1 MQKWLEGLKERE
13 LAEKRRKAPGWL
25 DRDEKILAP
34 QKMGDANGTSVS
46 ATAAT
51 APVAVVQNLLDDD
64 GDEGQTALVG
74 DREVNDL
81 GAAMDRA
88 FG

>member
-1 MQKWLEGLKERE
+1 MQKWLEGIKERE

-34 QKMGDANGTSVS
+34 QKMGDAVV
-46 ATAAT
+46 A
-51 APVAVVQNLLDDD
+51 AVVSQPQAVPNLLDDD
-64 GDEGQTALVG
+64 AAGQGALVG
-74 DREVNDL
+74 EREVNDL

>member
-1 MQKWLEGLKERE
+1 MQKWLEGIKERE

-34 QKMGDANGTSVS
+34 QKMGDPAI
-46 ATAAT
+46 TAAV
-51 APVAVVQNLLDDD
+51 PQPQVLPNLLDDD
-64 GDEGQTALVG
+64 AGQGALVG
-74 DREVNDL
+74 ECEVNDL